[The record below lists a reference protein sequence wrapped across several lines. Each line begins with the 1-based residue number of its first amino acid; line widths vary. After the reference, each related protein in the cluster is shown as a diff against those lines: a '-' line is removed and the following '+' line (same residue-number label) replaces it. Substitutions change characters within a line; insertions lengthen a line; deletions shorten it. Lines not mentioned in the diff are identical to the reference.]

1 MNNNSS
7 SKIVYM
13 AVIAA
18 LVQIV
23 FIDLKLFNVINWS
36 WWYALSPTLIYA
48 GLWFITAIIIFS
60 QIAIAS

>member
-1 MNNNSS
+1 
-7 SKIVYM
+7 M

-48 GLWFITAIIIFS
+48 GLWFITAIIIFFTDD
-60 QIAIAS
+60 

>member
-23 FIDLKLFNVINWS
+23 FIDLKLLNVMNWS
-36 WWYALSPTLIYA
+36 WWYVLSPTLIYA
-48 GLWFITAIIIFS
+48 GLWFITAIIIFFTDD
-60 QIAIAS
+60 

>member
-7 SKIVYM
+7 SKIVYT

-23 FIDLKLFNVINWS
+23 FIDLKLLNVMNWS
-36 WWYALSPTLIYA
+36 WWYVLSPTLIYA
-48 GLWFITAIIIFS
+48 GLWFITAIIIFFDD
-60 QIAIAS
+60 

>member
-7 SKIVYM
+7 SKIVYT

-23 FIDLKLFNVINWS
+23 FIDLKLLNVMNWS
-36 WWYALSPTLIYA
+36 WWYVLSTTLIYA
-48 GLWFITAIIIFS
+48 GLWFITAIIIFFTDD
-60 QIAIAS
+60 

>member
-1 MNNNSS
+1 MNDNSS

-23 FIDLKLFNVINWS
+23 FIDLKLLNVINWS
-36 WWYALSPTLIYA
+36 WWYVLSPTLIYA
-48 GLWFITAIIIFS
+48 GLWFITAIIIFFTDD
-60 QIAIAS
+60 

>member
-1 MNNNSS
+1 MNDNSS

-23 FIDLKLFNVINWS
+23 FIDLKLLNVMNWS
-36 WWYALSPTLIYA
+36 WWYVLSPTLIYA
-48 GLWFITAIIIFS
+48 GLWFITAIIIFFTDD
-60 QIAIAS
+60 

>member
-23 FIDLKLFNVINWS
+23 FIGLKLLNVINWS
-36 WWYALSPTLIYA
+36 WWYVLSPTLIYA
-48 GLWFITAIIIFS
+48 GLWFITAIIIFFTDD
-60 QIAIAS
+60 

>member
-7 SKIVYM
+7 SKIVYT

-23 FIDLKLFNVINWS
+23 FIDLKLLNVMNWS
-36 WWYALSPTLIYA
+36 WWYVLSPTLIYA
-48 GLWFITAIIIFS
+48 GLWFITAIIIFFTDD
-60 QIAIAS
+60 

>member
-23 FIDLKLFNVINWS
+23 FIGLKLLNVTNWS
-36 WWYALSPTLIYA
+36 WWYVLSPTLIYA
-48 GLWFITAIIIFS
+48 GLWFITAIIIFFTDD
-60 QIAIAS
+60 

>member
-7 SKIVYM
+7 SKIVYT

-23 FIDLKLFNVINWS
+23 FIDLKLLNVINWS
-36 WWYALSPTLIYA
+36 WWYVLSPTLIYA
-48 GLWFITAIIIFS
+48 GLWFITAIIIFFTDD
-60 QIAIAS
+60 

>member
-23 FIDLKLFNVINWS
+23 FIDLKLLNVMNWS
-36 WWYALSPTLIYA
+36 WWYVLSPTLIYA
-48 GLWFITAIIIFS
+48 GLWLITAIIIFFTDD
-60 QIAIAS
+60 

>member
-23 FIDLKLFNVINWS
+23 FIDLKLFNVINWC

-48 GLWFITAIIIFS
+48 GLWIITAIIIFFTDD
-60 QIAIAS
+60 